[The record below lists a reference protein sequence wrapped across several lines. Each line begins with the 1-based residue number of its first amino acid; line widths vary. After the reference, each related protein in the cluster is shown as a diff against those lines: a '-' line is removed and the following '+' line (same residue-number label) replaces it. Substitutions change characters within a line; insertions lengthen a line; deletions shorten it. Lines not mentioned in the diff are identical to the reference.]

1 MQKEIMPSVS
11 DIIPCF
17 LSGRQDSNLRPPGPK
32 PGALPGCATP
42 RKKRTFVFADAKVRF
57 FYKTC
62 KFFKNYLIIPC
73 STNIFFSACTPRSTC
88 SVV

>member
-1 MQKEIMPSVS
+1 MSC
-11 DIIPCF
+11 DIILFFVGATGFEPATTW
-17 LSGRQDSNLRPPGPK
+17 SQTRRATGLRYTPK
-32 PGALPGCATP
+32 KTYL
-42 RKKRTFVFADAKVRF
+42 RFADAKVRF

-73 STNIFFSACTPRSTC
+73 STNIFFKACTPRSTC